1 MIPLDKIILEHYF
14 GFLVKIIPTSKEI
27 YTA

>member
-14 GFLVKIIPTSKEI
+14 GFFVKIIPTSMEI
-27 YTA
+27 YIA